1 MAIQTVD
8 LRKMHDKKINIYEAC
23 LLISARA
30 RQINSARLE
39 VKKENE
45 ILNDMDLYDE
55 ADIYDRE
62 LMEDMKFEKEINP
75 TVVAQ
80 GEFFDNKLRAYYLEK
95 PVVQKEVE
103 EETED
108 NLD

>member
-8 LRKMHDKKINIYEAC
+8 LRTMHDKKLNIYEAC

-30 RQINSARLE
+30 RIINSDRLE

-80 GEFFDNKLRAYYLEK
+80 GEFFENKLRAYYIEK
-95 PVVQKEVE
+95 KQEVE
-103 EETED
+103 EEAED
-108 NLD
+108 IVD

>member
-1 MAIQTVD
+1 MAITTLD
-8 LRKMHDKKINIYEAC
+8 LRTMHEKNLNIYEAC

-30 RQINSARLE
+30 RQINAERLE
-39 VKKENE
+39 QKKENE
-45 ILNDMDLYDE
+45 ILSDMDMYDE

-80 GEFFDNKLRAYYLEK
+80 DEFFDNKIQAYYPEKKEELEE
-95 PVVQKEVE
+95 PE
-103 EETED
+103 
-108 NLD
+108 

>member
-8 LRKMHDKKINIYEAC
+8 LRKMHEKKLNIYEAC

-30 RQINSARLE
+30 RQINADRLE
-39 VKKENE
+39 KKKENE

-80 GEFFDNKLRAYYLEK
+80 DEFFEDKIRAFYVIKPQEELEQDNI
-95 PVVQKEVE
+95 
-103 EETED
+103 D
-108 NLD
+108 